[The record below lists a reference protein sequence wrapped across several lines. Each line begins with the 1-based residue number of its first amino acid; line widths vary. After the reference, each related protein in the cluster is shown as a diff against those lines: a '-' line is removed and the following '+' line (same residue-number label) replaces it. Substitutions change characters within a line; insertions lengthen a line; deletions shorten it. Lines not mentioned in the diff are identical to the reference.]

1 MVELAEKVQW
11 VQESDEKESEER
23 LERGD
28 WLEVKVVIASVRV
41 EEERRKADVERRAV
55 LLRKV
60 EEIRETRE
68 EEVIRTA
75 ASWMARLWAKVQ

>member
-55 LLRKV
+55 LLKKV
-60 EEIRETRE
+60 EEIRETRD

-75 ASWMARLWAKVQ
+75 AS